1 MGRASDPR
9 WSREGRPGSL
19 RGVMLR
25 VHRIPHSTNV
35 ERVALACALKRL
47 EVEWVD
53 HPAADRSGLVAVSG
67 QPLAPVAELPDGR
80 VVSDS
85 PAILRE
91 LESLAPEPPLW
102 PRDAAARA
110 HADIVVEWFN
120 EVWKGPPN
128 RIADGAGSP
137 ADAAR
142 LRTWCARFEDLL
154 ADGRPFLL
162 GTELTVAD
170 VVAVPFAA
178 YFGEPLEPDDDDP
191 FHAVLAALP
200 RGERTAAWVAR
211 VRAAAA

>member
-1 MGRASDPR
+1 
-9 WSREGRPGSL
+9 
-19 RGVMLR
+19 MLR

-35 ERVALACALKRL
+35 ERVALAAAVKGL
-47 EVEWVD
+47 EVAWVD
-53 HPAADRSGLVAVSG
+53 HDAADRSGLVAVSG

-91 LESLAPEPPLW
+91 LDLLAPEPPLW
-102 PRDAAARA
+102 PREPGARA
-110 HADIVVEWFN
+110 EADIFVEWFN

-154 ADGRPFLL
+154 ADGRPYLL
-162 GTELTVAD
+162 GAELTVAD
-170 VVAVPFAA
+170 VVAAPFAA
-178 YFGEPLEPDDDDP
+178 YFGAPLVPGDEDP
-191 FHAVLAALP
+191 FHRVLAALP
-200 RGERTAAWVAR
+200 AGPSTAAWVAR
-211 VRAAAA
+211 VREAAG

>member
-1 MGRASDPR
+1 
-9 WSREGRPGSL
+9 
-19 RGVMLR
+19 MLR

-35 ERVALACALKRL
+35 ERVALAAALKGL
-47 EVEWVD
+47 EVAWVD
-53 HPAADRSGLVAVSG
+53 HDVEDRSALVAVSG

-91 LESLAPEPPLW
+91 LEALAPDPPLW
-102 PRDAAARA
+102 PRDPAARA
-110 HADIVVEWFN
+110 LADIFVEWFN

-142 LRTWCARFEDLL
+142 LRTWCARLEDLL
-154 ADGRPFLL
+154 SDGRPFLL
-162 GTELTVAD
+162 GTDLTVAD
-170 VVAVPFAA
+170 VVAAPFAA
-178 YFGEPLEPDDDDP
+178 YFGEPLPPEDDHP

-200 RGERTAAWVAR
+200 GGKRTRAWVAR
-211 VRAAAA
+211 VRAPGT

>member
-1 MGRASDPR
+1 
-9 WSREGRPGSL
+9 
-19 RGVMLR
+19 MLR

-35 ERVALACALKRL
+35 ERVALAAALKRL

-53 HPAADRSGLVAVSG
+53 HEAADRSGLVAVSG

-91 LESLAPEPPLW
+91 LELLAPEPPLW
-102 PRDAAARA
+102 PRDPGARA
-110 HADIVVEWFN
+110 EAEIFVEWFN

-128 RIADGAGSP
+128 RIADSEGSP

-142 LRTWCARFEDLL
+142 LRAWCARLEDLL

-170 VVAVPFAA
+170 VVAAPFAA
-178 YFGEPLEPDDDDP
+178 YFGAPLPPGDDHP
-191 FHAVLAALP
+191 FHRVLAALP

-211 VRAAAA
+211 VRAAGS

>member
-1 MGRASDPR
+1 
-9 WSREGRPGSL
+9 
-19 RGVMLR
+19 MLR

-35 ERVALACALKRL
+35 ERVALAAALKRL

-53 HPAADRSGLVAVSG
+53 HEAADRSGLVAVSG

-91 LESLAPEPPLW
+91 LEVLAPEPPLW
-102 PRDAAARA
+102 PRDPGARA
-110 HADIVVEWFN
+110 EAEIFVEWFN

-128 RIADGAGSP
+128 RIADGEGSP

-142 LRTWCARFEDLL
+142 LRAWCARFEDLL

-170 VVAVPFAA
+170 VVAAPFAA
-178 YFGEPLEPDDDDP
+178 YFGGPLVPGDGDP
-191 FHAVLAALP
+191 FHRVLAALP

-211 VRAAAA
+211 VRAAAD

>member
-1 MGRASDPR
+1 
-9 WSREGRPGSL
+9 
-19 RGVMLR
+19 MLR

-35 ERVALACALKRL
+35 ERVALAAALKGL
-47 EVEWVD
+47 DVEWVD
-53 HPAADRSGLVAVSG
+53 HDATDRSGLVAVSG

-91 LESLAPEPPLW
+91 LDALVPEPPLW
-102 PRDAAARA
+102 PREPAPRA
-110 HADIVVEWFN
+110 QADIFVEWFN
-120 EVWKGPPN
+120 EVWKAPPN

-137 ADAAR
+137 ADVGR
-142 LRTWCARFEDLL
+142 LRTWARRFEDLL

-162 GTELTVAD
+162 GTEVTVAD
-170 VVAVPFAA
+170 VVAAPFAA
-178 YFGEPLEPDDDDP
+178 YFGGPLEAGDDDR

-211 VRAAAA
+211 VRAAPGA

>member
-1 MGRASDPR
+1 
-9 WSREGRPGSL
+9 
-19 RGVMLR
+19 MLR

-35 ERVALACALKRL
+35 ERVALAAAVKG
-47 EVEWVD
+47 VEITWVD
-53 HPAADRSGLVAVSG
+53 HPAGDRSGLVAVSG

-85 PAILRE
+85 TAILRE
-91 LESLAPEPPLW
+91 LELLVPEPALW
-102 PRDAAARA
+102 PREPGARA
-110 HADIVVEWFN
+110 QADLFVEWFN

-142 LRTWCARFEDLL
+142 LRTWCARFEALL

-162 GTELTVAD
+162 GPQLTVAD

-178 YFGEPLEPDDDDP
+178 YFGAPLVPGDDDP

-200 RGERTAAWVAR
+200 ASRIVGDWVAR
-211 VRAAAA
+211 VRAAGS

>member
-1 MGRASDPR
+1 
-9 WSREGRPGSL
+9 
-19 RGVMLR
+19 
-25 VHRIPHSTNV
+25 
-35 ERVALACALKRL
+35 VALAAAVKGL
-47 EVEWVD
+47 EVAWVD
-53 HPAADRSGLVAVSG
+53 HDAADRSGLVAVSG

-91 LESLAPEPPLW
+91 LDLLAPEPPLW
-102 PRDAAARA
+102 PREPGARA
-110 HADIVVEWFN
+110 EADIFVEWFN

-154 ADGRPFLL
+154 ADGRPYLL
-162 GTELTVAD
+162 GAELTVAD
-170 VVAVPFAA
+170 VVAAPFAA
-178 YFGEPLEPDDDDP
+178 YFGAPLAPGDEDP

-211 VRAAAA
+211 VRAAAS